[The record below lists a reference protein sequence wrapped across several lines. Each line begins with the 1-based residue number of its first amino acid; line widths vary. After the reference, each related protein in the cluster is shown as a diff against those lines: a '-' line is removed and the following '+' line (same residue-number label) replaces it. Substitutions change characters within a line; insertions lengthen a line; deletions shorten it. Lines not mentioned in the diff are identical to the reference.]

1 MGTRMIVRRA
11 ERMANTTDASVAG
24 SIVINDTEVELP
36 SPLTWDALKRKTSA
50 LGPTTKINIQNLNGK
65 PEAVNELLD
74 FTVKSIPPEGLY
86 SVYFENWL
94 AISGLEID
102 IFAMMANKA
111 TTLKEL
117 SICYM

>member
-1 MGTRMIVRRA
+1 MVDS
-11 ERMANTTDASVAG
+11 TDATLTG
-24 SIVINDTEVELP
+24 TININDNQVDLP
-36 SPLTWDALKRKTSA
+36 SPVTWDSLKRATSA
-50 LGPTTKINIQNLNGK
+50 LEPTTKINYQCLNGQ

-86 SVYFENWL
+86 SIYFENWQ
-94 AISGLEID
+94 AINGLEID

-117 SICYM
+117 SICYMQVPDGDQMR